1 MDDTLAFRLSDSRR
15 PELIYVETDPSI
27 LDICHVSTNLGF
39 FDFRFGAVSQGTSN
53 SKDWSFEKSY
63 LSVTKSL
70 FVLVFKDE
78 FLKLGHCLGEKRGG
92 HLR

>member
-1 MDDTLAFRLSDSRR
+1 M
-15 PELIYVETDPSI
+15 ETDPSM
-27 LDICHVSTNLGF
+27 LDICHVSTNFSFFGFWLGP
-39 FDFRFGAVSQGTSN
+39 VSHGTSN

-70 FVLVFKDE
+70 FVLVFRDE